1 MSDLPVDFSASEDLE
16 YVTRIRTQYA
26 SLSKKQKKIAN
37 YILSNPDSALY
48 SSITLLAQKLKTSP
62 ATISRFCQAL
72 SYKGFG
78 EMKLYI
84 NKKLLSSTV
93 ESDLIKGSDELP
105 VVMQKLAYSAC
116 DAINDT
122 LRTVDSSIIARVA
135 DELLK
140 AQIISFFA
148 QSGGYVTGL
157 YAKQLL
163 LRAGVSSQ
171 VYNDNVDMQLAA
183 STLKKGD
190 LAVGIAYSGEIRSVI
205 EALETASKNGAM
217 TVVITAISNSS
228 MAKLADYSIFYSS
241 NIPDD
246 LCYLHLANI
255 CEINIL
261 GAIQTEILRR
271 PSQNKYINNCKEV
284 VLSSR
289 KRVK

>member
-1 MSDLPVDFSASEDLE
+1 MSDLSEDFSASEDLE
-16 YVTRIRTQYA
+16 YVTRIRTRYA

-37 YILSNPDSALY
+37 YILSNPDSAVY
-48 SSITLLAQKLKTSP
+48 SSITLLAQKLNTSP
-62 ATISRFCQAL
+62 SSISRFCQAL

-84 NKKLLSSTV
+84 NKKLLSSSV
-93 ESDLIKGSDELP
+93 ESNLIKGSDDIS
-105 VVMQKLAYSAC
+105 VIMQKLAHHAC
-116 DAINDT
+116 DAVNDT
-122 LRTVDSSIIARVA
+122 LRIVDSATIVRVA

-140 AQIISFFA
+140 ARTISFFG

-171 VYNDNVDMQLAA
+171 AYNDNVDAQLAA
-183 STLKKGD
+183 ATLKNGD
-190 LAVGIAYSGEIRSVI
+190 VAVGIAYSGEIRSVI
-205 EALETASKNGAM
+205 KALETASKNGAT
-217 TVVITAISNSS
+217 TVVITAVPNSS
-228 MAKLADYSIFYSS
+228 MAKIADYSIIYSS

-246 LCYLHLANI
+246 LCYFHVCNI
-255 CEINIL
+255 CEISIL

-284 VLSSR
+284 VLNSR
-289 KRVK
+289 KR